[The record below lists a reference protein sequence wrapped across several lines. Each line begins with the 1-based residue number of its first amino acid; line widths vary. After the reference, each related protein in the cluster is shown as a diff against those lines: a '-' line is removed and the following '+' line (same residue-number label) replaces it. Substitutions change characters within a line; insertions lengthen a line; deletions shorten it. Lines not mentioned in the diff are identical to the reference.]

1 LAARENG
8 LADSLSLSLSLADAC
23 NPLLQ
28 AHLTWAQDNTKAAG
42 FPFAVSPPFCA
53 PSRADPS
60 GLGHEATIYSSVQGS
75 PRGQNANRSVTVSH
89 RRATS
94 SPQTP
99 SNGFRTRRITRRYF
113 LGRVFGPLAD
123 SHRTEL
129 GPPLGLPGKS
139 SMEMSCAL
147 PTEGGVARSSS
158 SSSQRGD
165 EEAYRP
171 KHQGT
176 PRSSFRPCEGSRA
189 ALANHAMENSLRV
202 PTDRPKVKLNP
213 SHQQQ

>member
-1 LAARENG
+1 
-8 LADSLSLSLSLADAC
+8 
-23 NPLLQ
+23 
-28 AHLTWAQDNTKAAG
+28 
-42 FPFAVSPPFCA
+42 
-53 PSRADPS
+53 
-60 GLGHEATIYSSVQGS
+60 
-75 PRGQNANRSVTVSH
+75 VTVSH

-139 SMEMSCAL
+139 SMETSCSL

-176 PRSSFRPCEGSRA
+176 PRSSFRPCEGSRT

-213 SHQQQ
+213 SPTNNNKESSPRRSQPLLRGLRGYTRRVRSRAPFGN